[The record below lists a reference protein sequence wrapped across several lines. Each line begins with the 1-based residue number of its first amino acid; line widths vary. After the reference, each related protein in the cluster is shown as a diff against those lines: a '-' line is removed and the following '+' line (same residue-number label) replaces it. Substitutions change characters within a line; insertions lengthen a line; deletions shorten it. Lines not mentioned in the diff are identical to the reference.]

1 MLPYVQYPWTCHLL
15 LNAGVRQKNN
25 ENVITL
31 SDYKLHSF
39 AAATA
44 TYLEELGLLTRAVFV
59 VDKDN
64 ILRYVE
70 YVREITDEPDYEAVL
85 SCVKGI

>member
-1 MLPYVQYPWTCHLL
+1 M
-15 LNAGVRQKNN
+15 
-25 ENVITL
+25 
-31 SDYKLHSF
+31 LHSF

-44 TYLEELGLLTRAVFV
+44 TYVEELGLLTRAVFV

-85 SCVKGI
+85 SCVNGI

>member
-1 MLPYVQYPWTCHLL
+1 MQYPWTCHLL

-44 TYLEELGLLTRAVFV
+44 TYVEELGLLTRAVFV
-59 VDKDN
+59 IDKDN

>member
-1 MLPYVQYPWTCHLL
+1 MM
-15 LNAGVRQKNN
+15 
-25 ENVITL
+25 
-31 SDYKLHSF
+31 
-39 AAATA
+39 
-44 TYLEELGLLTRAVFV
+44 TRAVFV

>member
-1 MLPYVQYPWTCHLL
+1 MITAKIPVETISCFADTHAPVSYTHL
-15 LNAGVRQKNN
+15 
-25 ENVITL
+25 
-31 SDYKLHSF
+31 
-39 AAATA
+39 TA
-44 TYLEELGLLTRAVFV
+44 TYVEELGLLTRAVFV